1 MEYGI
6 SIICSKEN
14 YILGIQLFDFNKLIK
29 FSFLGYNNFVT
40 SLINNDEVNDLKKKS
55 IRINRDQFYNI
66 LNDFDFVNSNDFFK
80 RHNLE
85 ELLIWSIFL

>member
-6 SIICSKEN
+6 LVICSKEN
-14 YILGIQLFDFNKLIK
+14 YILGIQLFDFNKLVK
-29 FSFLGYNNFVT
+29 FSFLGYNKFVP
-40 SLINNDEVNDLKKKS
+40 SLLNNNDINDLKKKS

-66 LNDFDFVNSNDFFK
+66 LKDFEMDYNILICSDFFK

-85 ELLIWSIFL
+85 ELLI

>member
-85 ELLIWSIFL
+85 ELLI

>member
-29 FSFLGYNNFVT
+29 FSFLGYNNFVP
-40 SLINNDEVNDLKKKS
+40 SLINNDEINDFKKKS
-55 IRINRDQFYNI
+55 FCINRDQFYNI

-85 ELLIWSIFL
+85 ELLI